1 MGQQEDNVAA
11 KTSPEKLFG
20 IVGFPLGH
28 SLSPLLFNNVFPTLN
43 IPAVYMRWE
52 VPPDKLENMIAAVR
66 TLPVSGMSVTIP
78 HKENVMHHLDG
89 VTPMAGRIGA
99 VNTLF
104 WKDGKLLGENTDVIG
119 FMKPLEGASISS
131 ALVLGAG
138 GAARGVLA
146 GLRDLGVKSIAITNR
161 SESRA
166 RILARDFGVDV
177 LPWEERTSSQ
187 ARLLVNCTPLGMKG
201 DMRELSPWPADSFG
215 EGRIVYD
222 LVYHPI
228 RTRFLQDAEKSG
240 CQIIDGLEMFIAQ
253 AAAQCRLW
261 TEKELSANECR
272 ELLIKALNS

>member
-1 MGQQEDNVAA
+1 MAA
-11 KTSPEKLFG
+11 KASPEKLFG

-28 SLSPLLFNNVFPTLN
+28 SLSPLLFNNVFPSID

-52 VPPDKLENMIAAVR
+52 IPPNRLEDMIGAVR

-78 HKENVMHHLDG
+78 HKENIIHYLDG
-89 VTPMAGRIGA
+89 VTPTAGRIGA

-119 FMKPLEGASISS
+119 FIDPLEGAFIPS

-146 GLRDLGVKSIAITNR
+146 GLRDLGVKSIAIANR

-177 LPWEERTSSQ
+177 LPWEERTNSQ

-201 DMRELSPWPADSFG
+201 DMEELSPWPADSFG
-215 EGRIVYD
+215 KECIAYD
-222 LVYHPI
+222 LVYNPI
-228 RTRFLQDAEKSG
+228 RTRFLREAEKAG

-253 AAAQCRLW
+253 AAAQCRIW
-261 TEKELSANECR
+261 TQKELPADESR
-272 ELLIKALNS
+272 ELLVNVLNS